1 MWFCFFSNATYFV
14 WFEVSKPHR
23 RFYFLGLCEVG
34 PGLMWLGWTL
44 SQAASARL
52 SVPVK
57 AGGCALTSAAE
68 GWHAASSAIHSG
80 PGLPATLPVQI
91 GHCFQSSFCFPAKSM
106 IISGFSLFF
115 MSVPLIKYWAYR
127 NGQEKKNQK

>member
-1 MWFCFFSNATYFV
+1 MFGFFFFSNATYFV

-34 PGLMWLGWTL
+34 PGLTWLGWTL

-52 SVPVK
+52 DVPVK
-57 AGGCALTSAAE
+57 AGGCALARAAE
-68 GWHAASSAIHSG
+68 GWRAAPSAICSG

-91 GHCFQSSFCFPAKSM
+91 GHCSQSSFYFPAKSM
-106 IISGFSLFF
+106 IISGFSPFLFY
-115 MSVPLIKYWAYR
+115 VCPTNKILGI
-127 NGQEKKNQK
+127 